1 MRTRDSEFSVPSRF
15 RVKALLAK
23 RGALETSCRSEK
35 SMKTPHDR
43 PSFAGEKYRR
53 SLVSLALLLFVAAFP
68 VWGQID
74 RGTIQGL
81 VKDPSGAVVP
91 GAKVQI
97 VRIDTNSTIE
107 LLTNGE
113 GLYTAPNLPAATYR
127 VVVEKPGFGT
137 FKREPVEVQPRAQ
150 ASIDVLLQPGGVNDS
165 VTVTTEAPV
174 LDTAGRT
181 TPAGVNGT

>member
-1 MRTRDSEFSVPSRF
+1 
-15 RVKALLAK
+15 
-23 RGALETSCRSEK
+23 
-35 SMKTPHDR
+35 MKTPHDKS
-43 PSFAGEKYRR
+43 SFAGERFPKT
-53 SLVSLALLLFVAAFP
+53 LAILALLLIVAALP

-81 VKDPSGAVVP
+81 VKDPSGAVIP

-97 VRIDTNSTIE
+97 IRIDTNSTIE

-127 VVVEKPGFGT
+127 VVVEKPGFGS

-150 ASIDVLLQPGGVNDS
+150 ASIDVL
-165 VTVTTEAPV
+165 
-174 LDTAGRT
+174 
-181 TPAGVNGT
+181 